1 MRCSEFL
8 ERHTDFRDGLITSA
22 REVRRFGRHLAHC
35 AACRRYDA
43 TVRQGVQVLTSAVPI
58 ALSSDFRQRLDAR
71 LAREREIIP
80 PPPARAGVA
89 AALLVLAAV
98 ALFALEVSRRPQ
110 VQRAQ
115 LLPPVAFPKPVVSA
129 GLPFVS
135 FQDPRASVINGNQN
149 PYGTALVQPATI
161 NFQSAQPAAASR

>member
-22 REVRRFGRHLAHC
+22 RESRRFGRHLAHC

-43 TVRQGVQVLTSAVPI
+43 TVRQGVQVLTSALPI

-71 LAREREIIP
+71 LARERAIIP
-80 PPPARAGVA
+80 PPPALAGVS
-89 AALLVLAAV
+89 AALLVLAAL
-98 ALFALEVSRRPQ
+98 A
-110 VQRAQ
+110 
-115 LLPPVAFPKPVVSA
+115 
-129 GLPFVS
+129 
-135 FQDPRASVINGNQN
+135 
-149 PYGTALVQPATI
+149 QPATI

>member
-1 MRCSEFL
+1 MY
-8 ERHTDFRDGLITSA
+8 
-22 REVRRFGRHLAHC
+22 RRGAGS
-35 AACRRYDA
+35 
-43 TVRQGVQVLTSAVPI
+43 V
-58 ALSSDFRQRLDAR
+58 
-71 LAREREIIP
+71 P
-80 PPPARAGVA
+80 PPPARAGVS

-98 ALFALEVSRRPQ
+98 ALFALEVGRRPQ

-161 NFQSAQPAAASR
+161 NFQSAQPVAASR